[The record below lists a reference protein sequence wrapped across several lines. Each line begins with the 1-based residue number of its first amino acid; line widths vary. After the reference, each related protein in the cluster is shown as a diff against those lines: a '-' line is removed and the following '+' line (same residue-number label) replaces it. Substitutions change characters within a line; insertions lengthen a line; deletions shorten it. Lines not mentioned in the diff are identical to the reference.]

1 VILEGYIGLF
11 LSAFLAAT
19 LLPAVSE
26 IVIGTMA
33 TTSDYDTLWL
43 LFVAS
48 FGNTLGSVVNWLL
61 GRYLAAFQDR
71 RWFPMK
77 PSQIDRASRVFNRWG
92 LWSLLLAW
100 TPFIGDPLTL
110 VAGLLKV
117 RFPIFLALVAISKT
131 GRYIVLLGLLEQI
144 FP

>member
-1 VILEGYIGLF
+1 MILEGYIGLF

-19 LLPAVSE
+19 LLPAASE

-33 TTSDYDTLWL
+33 ATAEYDMLWL
-43 LFVAS
+43 LVVAS
-48 FGNTLGSVVNWLL
+48 VGNTLGSVVNWLL

-77 PSQIDRASRVFNRWG
+77 PDQIDRASRIFNRWG
-92 LWSLLLAW
+92 LWSLLFAW
-100 TPFIGDPLTL
+100 TPFIGDPLTF

-117 RFPIFLALVAISKT
+117 RFPVFLALVAISKS

-144 FP
+144 LP

>member
-1 VILEGYIGLF
+1 MILEGYIGLF

-33 TTSDYDTLWL
+33 VTAEYDTLWL
-43 LFVAS
+43 LVVAS
-48 FGNTLGSVVNWLL
+48 VGNTLGSVVNWLL
-61 GRYLAAFQDR
+61 GRYLSGFQDR

-77 PSQIDRASRVFNRWG
+77 PDQIERASRIFNRWG

-100 TPFIGDPLTL
+100 TPFIGDPLTF
-110 VAGLLKV
+110 VAGLLRV

-144 FP
+144 LP

>member
-1 VILEGYIGLF
+1 
-11 LSAFLAAT
+11 
-19 LLPAVSE
+19 
-26 IVIGTMA
+26 
-33 TTSDYDTLWL
+33 
-43 LFVAS
+43 
-48 FGNTLGSVVNWLL
+48 
-61 GRYLAAFQDR
+61 
-71 RWFPMK
+71 MK